1 MQYSDLVGPRL
12 VNLDMTLGKQFRI
25 VERVKFELRMEAYNA
40 LNAFTP
46 AAPNTSIG
54 NVNFGKSIGALAGT
68 SGRQVQLS
76 GRAIF

>member
-1 MQYSDLVGPRL
+1 
-12 VNLDMTLGKQFRI
+12 

-46 AAPNTSIG
+46 ANPNTSIG
-54 NVNFGKSIGALAGT
+54 NANFGKTVGALAGT

-76 GRAIF
+76 GRFTF